1 MLRIVSILIN
11 VSLPFFLFSIFS
23 FAFLVFLFPF
33 SFSYISFAPVLFFSP
48 SSLFAAA
55 TIAGPPLP
63 RVLGRSPWPRR
74 LHTSSSLAQRSAPW
88 ERPTSMAPCLP
99 DEVVYCSARGGRDS
113 IVQAASPS
121 PAFHH
126 HPRRTRHHPP
136 PSLPPTKLA
145 ATPPVRSRTAF
156 SSSLPPVAAYQ
167 MSGPGRPAALPHR
180 LALRLPTH
188 LPRRPPPPNPSLD
201 PTAIGTTSTQNL

>member
-88 ERPTSMAPCLP
+88 ERPTSTAPCLP

-145 ATPPVRSRTAF
+145 ATPP
-156 SSSLPPVAAYQ
+156 
-167 MSGPGRPAALPHR
+167 RPQPHR
-180 LALRLPTH
+180 LLLVPTASGH
-188 LPRRPPPPNPSLD
+188 LPDVRPRPAGGAPAPPANPSPLSGRRRPRTPL
-201 PTAIGTTSTQNL
+201 